1 MVNEIRVI
9 VMAMYGLSAFAKHR
23 SLSTFRNC
31 LRKTSFLA
39 LRGCADSLS
48 QAFSGHVTVDAS
60 TQDNGMGI
68 SRWSRLV
75 MIDALESSE
84 LRAEVPIFSMTALG

>member
-9 VMAMYGLSAFAKHR
+9 VMAMYGLSAFVETPFAFNIQKLFKKNFF
-23 SLSTFRNC
+23 SC
-31 LRKTSFLA
+31 LEGMCR
-39 LRGCADSLS
+39 SLS
-48 QAFSGHVTVDAS
+48 QASSGHVTVDAS
-60 TQDNGMGI
+60 TRDSGMGI

-75 MIDALESSE
+75 MIDALKSSE